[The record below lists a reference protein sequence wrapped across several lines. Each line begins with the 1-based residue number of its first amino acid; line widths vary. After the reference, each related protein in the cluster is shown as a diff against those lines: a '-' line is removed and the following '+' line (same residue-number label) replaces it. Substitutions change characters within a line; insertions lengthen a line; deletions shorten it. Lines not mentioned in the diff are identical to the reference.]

1 MMVESVE
8 LKADLDNLVLSV
20 VAESVKEE
28 LVVYQEATT
37 VVALVAIEAAA

>member
-1 MMVESVE
+1 MVESVE

-20 VAESVKEE
+20 VAVSLEE
-28 LVVYQEATT
+28 KMVVYQEATT

>member
-1 MMVESVE
+1 MVESVE
-8 LKADLDNLVLSV
+8 LKADLDNLVLLV
-20 VAESVKEE
+20 VEELVVEE